1 MLLLFLFQLLQWLV
15 SILQSGV
22 SVHVL
27 IFVLGIVAISSLFPC
42 LLLYGSCPCLVACLL
57 YFPPHFEGWISVVS
71 CSAFTF
77 CCPSFVIVILI
88 LTVFNMFSCASAPFL
103 LLTNQ
108 LSLCMYTSF
117 FPLSFVLLSLVCA
130 IFLVSSCLFWGFL
143 FELLF
148 SVLNALFFMS
158 CESLRLF
165 RSFSLQLPPF
175 GS

>member
-1 MLLLFLFQLLQWLV
+1 MSFVSCDITNAFAVFISRLLQWLV

-77 CCPSFVIVILI
+77 CFPSFVIVILI
-88 LTVFNMFSCASAPFL
+88 LTVFNMFSCASSPFL

-108 LSLCMYTSF
+108 LSLCIYTSF

-130 IFLVSSCLFWGFL
+130 IFIVSSCLFW
-143 FELLF
+143 
-148 SVLNALFFMS
+148 FF
-158 CESLRLF
+158 F
-165 RSFSLQLPPF
+165 VWVAFFPF
-175 GS
+175 

>member
-1 MLLLFLFQLLQWLV
+1 MSFVSCDITNAFAVFISQLLQWLV

-77 CCPSFVIVILI
+77 CFPSFVIVILI
-88 LTVFNMFSCASAPFL
+88 LTVFNMFSCASSPFL

-108 LSLCMYTSF
+108 LSLCVCILLSF
-117 FPLSFVLLSLVCA
+117 LFPLFYFPWLVLFSLFPHACFGVFCLSC
-130 IFLVSSCLFWGFL
+130 FFL
-143 FELLF
+143 F
-148 SVLNALFFMS
+148 
-158 CESLRLF
+158 
-165 RSFSLQLPPF
+165 
-175 GS
+175 

>member
-1 MLLLFLFQLLQWLV
+1 M
-15 SILQSGV
+15 QSGV

-77 CCPSFVIVILI
+77 CFPSFVIVILI
-88 LTVFNMFSCASAPFL
+88 LTVFNMFSCASSPFL

-108 LSLCMYTSF
+108 LSLCIYTSF
-117 FPLSFVLLSLVCA
+117 FPLSFVYFPWFV
-130 IFLVSSCLFWGFL
+130 
-143 FELLF
+143 LF
-148 SVLNALFFMS
+148 SLFPHACFGFFCLSCFFSILNALFFMS
-158 CESLRLF
+158 CEILRLF